1 MTSYQAVDSES
12 PACVKLLLEAGCD
25 PLEETVDGWSALA
38 LALFGGMQ
46 SRNDI
51 PDMLEAAGA
60 RRTAASSPP
69 PLHTPPVIATP
80 PRDCQVGSG
89 AGNAA
94 ASDAAASTGPAA
106 GAGAGAGAGVAAS
119 AQVVHSSPFEPTSG
133 DDSDQRS
140 SPPGAGDDSS
150 TASALDSM
158 TALAQPD
165 RVTVRKR
172 TARKSPCQ
180 RGLWELQIRLGTV
193 SSDPKEFSRRN
204 PAVGLTSFPR
214 SDRLIRNRIT

>member
-80 PRDCQVGSG
+80 PRDSQVGSG

-94 ASDAAASTGPAA
+94 G
-106 GAGAGAGAGVAAS
+106 GAGAGAGVAAS

-133 DDSDQRS
+133 DDSDQRT

-214 SDRLIRNRIT
+214 SDRLIRNRITWVTTQADA